1 MSLNDFRKNHK
12 NIPSLDGRDTQ
23 VGMNLFL
30 IVGAKVVQY
39 TILTLIGCLC
49 WNYLA
54 PLFDLPKL
62 YFLRMLALII
72 LSEVLFL
79 RGTRK

>member
-1 MSLNDFRKNHK
+1 MSLNDFRKNQGMP
-12 NIPSLDGRDTQ
+12 NSIGRNAQ
-23 VGMNLFL
+23 REANVFL
-30 IVGAKVVQY
+30 IVVAKVIQY
-39 TILTLIGCLC
+39 IILTLIGCVC

>member
-1 MSLNDFRKNHK
+1 MSLNDFRKEQYTQT
-12 NIPSLDGRDTQ
+12 LDGQDYSAGVQ
-23 VGMNLFL
+23 MVL
-30 IVGAKVVQY
+30 IVVAKVIQY
-39 TILTLIGCLC
+39 SVLTLIGCLC

-54 PLFDLPKL
+54 PLFNLPTL
-62 YFLRMLALII
+62 TFLRMLALII

>member
-1 MSLNDFRKNHK
+1 MSLNDFRKK
-12 NIPSLDGRDTQ
+12 QNISNLVRGNAQTRA
-23 VGMNLFL
+23 NLFF
-30 IVGAKVVQY
+30 IVVAKAIQY
-39 TILTLIGCLC
+39 TVLTLIGCLC

-79 RGTRK
+79 RGTRG

>member
-1 MSLNDFRKNHK
+1 MSLNDIRKNQDMS
-12 NIPSLDGRDTQ
+12 NSAGRNAQ
-23 VGMNLFL
+23 MGANLFL
-30 IVGAKVVQY
+30 IAIAKVVQY
-39 TILTLIGCLC
+39 TVLTLIGCLC

-79 RGTRK
+79 RGNRK

>member
-1 MSLNDFRKNHK
+1 MSLNDFRKEQHLPAMNSG
-12 NIPSLDGRDTQ
+12 NIS
-23 VGMNLFL
+23 GMTLFL
-30 IVGAKVVQY
+30 IVVTKVIQY
-39 TILTLIGCLC
+39 TVLTLIGCLC

-62 YFLRMLALII
+62 YFLQMLALIV
-72 LSEVLFL
+72 LSEILFL

>member
-1 MSLNDFRKNHK
+1 MSLNDFRKEQHLPAMDSK
-12 NIPSLDGRDTQ
+12 NIPT
-23 VGMNLFL
+23 GMTLSL
-30 IVGAKVVQY
+30 IVVTKVIQY
-39 TILTLIGCLC
+39 TVLTLIGCLC

-62 YFLRMLALII
+62 YFLQMLALIV

>member
-1 MSLNDFRKNHK
+1 MSLNDFRKNQGMP
-12 NIPSLDGRDTQ
+12 NLSNRNAQ
-23 VGMNLFL
+23 VGANLFL
-30 IVGAKVVQY
+30 IVVAKVIQY
-39 TILTLIGCLC
+39 TVLTLIGCVC

-62 YFLRMLALII
+62 YFLKMLALII

-79 RGTRK
+79 RGTRG